1 MKTLYL
7 RIVLTTIAVMVFS
20 SLLAFIL
27 ANVYYQYSLKPYND
41 QKLTRMA
48 KDIASFYESNRG
60 VDQQAY
66 LQHISKLGYQIYVVD
81 RSGHETFYGREF
93 RNQRLE
99 KSAVKQVLDGKMYH
113 GIANFPSQVFVT
125 GFFDNVLAN
134 TIGVPLKG
142 ESNKQQA
149 LFIRPDIQLQFGEM
163 RIFFSVILL
172 LMIVLSIL
180 FVLISTRYLVK
191 PIVKLTEATKQVAKG
206 KYNVELYVK
215 RRDEI
220 GALASHF
227 SEMAKSLEQLEE
239 MRQEFVSNV
248 SHEIQSPLASIQGFS
263 KTLRSADLSDEQRNE
278 YLSII
283 EEESRRMSSL
293 SKQLLTLASLDKES
307 EHIEKSTFDVATQI
321 KQVLFMTE
329 WSWRE
334 KELAI
339 EMDLP
344 STMISGDQK
353 LLHQVWTNLITNSV
367 KFTEE
372 GGTLSLRVG
381 MEDTYCHVEFQDTGI
396 GMSKE
401 SLPHIFNRFYKED
414 KARSRTEGSSG
425 LGLAIVKQ
433 IVDMHGGSIHVESEK
448 GKGSTFHVY
457 LPKM

>member
-81 RSGHETFYGREF
+81 STRHETFYGREF

-163 RIFFSVILL
+163 RIFFSIILL

-263 KTLRSADLSDEQRNE
+263 KTLRSAHLSDKQRNE

-307 EHIEKSTFDVATQI
+307 EHIEKSTFDVGAQI

-381 MEDTYCHVEFQDTGI
+381 MEDTHCHVEFQDTGI
-396 GMSKE
+396 GMSQE

-433 IVDMHGGSIHVESEK
+433 IVEMHGGSIHVESEK
-448 GKGSTFHVY
+448 GKGSIFHVY

>member
-20 SLLAFIL
+20 SLLAFIV

-60 VDQQAY
+60 VDQQSY

-81 RSGHETFYGREF
+81 STGHETFYGREF

-99 KSAVKQVLDGKMYH
+99 KSAVKQVLEGKMYH

-142 ESNKQQA
+142 EGNKQQA

>member
-81 RSGHETFYGREF
+81 STRHETFYGREF

-163 RIFFSVILL
+163 RIFFSIILL

-263 KTLRSADLSDEQRNE
+263 KTLRSAHLSDKQRNE

-307 EHIEKSTFDVATQI
+307 EHIEKSTFDVGAQI

-381 MEDTYCHVEFQDTGI
+381 MEDTHCHVEFQDTGI

-433 IVDMHGGSIHVESEK
+433 IVKMHGGSIHVESEK

>member
-20 SLLAFIL
+20 SLLAFIV

-60 VDQQAY
+60 VDQQSY

-81 RSGHETFYGREF
+81 STGRETFYGREF

-99 KSAVKQVLDGKMYH
+99 KSAVKQVLEGKMYH

-142 ESNKQQA
+142 EGNKQQA

-163 RIFFSVILL
+163 RIFFSVIVL

-433 IVDMHGGSIHVESEK
+433 IVDMHGGSIHVESKK

>member
-41 QKLTRMA
+41 QKVTRMA
-48 KDIASFYESNRG
+48 KDIRSFYESNRG
-60 VDQQAY
+60 VDQQSY
-66 LQHISKLGYQIYVVD
+66 LKHISKLGYQIYVVD
-81 RSGHETFYGREF
+81 RSGNETFYGRKF

-163 RIFFSVILL
+163 RIFFSVIVL

-293 SKQLLTLASLDKES
+293 SKQLLTLASLDKEN
-307 EHIEKSTFDVATQI
+307 EHIDKSTFDVAAQI

-381 MEDTYCHVEFQDTGI
+381 MEDTHCHVEFQDTGI

-401 SLPHIFNRFYKED
+401 SLPYIFNRFYKED
-414 KARSRTEGSSG
+414 KARIRTEGSSG

-433 IVDMHGGSIHVESEK
+433 IIEMHGGSIHVESEK

>member
-20 SLLAFIL
+20 SLLAFIV

-60 VDQQAY
+60 VDQQSY

-81 RSGHETFYGREF
+81 STGHETFYGREF
-93 RNQRLE
+93 RNQHLE
-99 KSAVKQVLDGKMYH
+99 KSAVKQVLEGKMYH

-142 ESNKQQA
+142 EGNKQQA

-307 EHIEKSTFDVATQI
+307 EHIEKSTFDVAAQ
-321 KQVLFMTE
+321 
-329 WSWRE
+329 S
-334 KELAI
+334 
-339 EMDLP
+339 
-344 STMISGDQK
+344 
-353 LLHQVWTNLITNSV
+353 
-367 KFTEE
+367 
-372 GGTLSLRVG
+372 
-381 MEDTYCHVEFQDTGI
+381 
-396 GMSKE
+396 SKCC
-401 SLPHIFNRFYKED
+401 L
-414 KARSRTEGSSG
+414 
-425 LGLAIVKQ
+425 
-433 IVDMHGGSIHVESEK
+433 
-448 GKGSTFHVY
+448 
-457 LPKM
+457 

>member
-48 KDIASFYESNRG
+48 KDIARFYESNRG

-81 RSGHETFYGREF
+81 SSGHGTFYGREF

-163 RIFFSVILL
+163 RIFFSFILL

-263 KTLRSADLSDEQRNE
+263 KTLRSAHLSDEQRNE

-307 EHIEKSTFDVATQI
+307 QHIDKSTFDVAAQI

-353 LLHQVWTNLITNSV
+353 LLHQVWINLITNSV

-372 GGTLSLRVG
+372 GGTLSLRVH

-396 GMSKE
+396 GMPKE

-433 IVDMHGGSIHVESEK
+433 IVEMHGGSIHVESKK

>member
-206 KYNVELYVK
+206 KYNVDLYVK